1 MLNRNEEFLT
11 WNQSQHVLHCSL
23 WYELYYPDSV
33 CFHTTLHLENPGFHR
48 WSPQYWENVFCFSAA
63 WSCNQFYYT
72 AESKERQQSADDS
85 TAECSTPRDT
95 WVQYRLRQYL
105 LPILSN
111 WFWLNQR
118 IISFWFDGLRV
129 LTDEGSGEEF
139 PETVAPEPITA
150 SLTHYIT
157 ITWSKSI
164 SDDWVHTGGRHSHL
178 HTCQDP
184 AQTEGALHTW
194 TTCSLSYCVL
204 YKLASHVEM
213 ISWFISFCLHWF
225 FNCSVYFLLF

>member
-1 MLNRNEEFLT
+1 MLNRNEEFLLC
-11 WNQSQHVLHCSL
+11 NQSQHVLHCSL
-23 WYELYYPDSV
+23 RYELYYPDSLS
-33 CFHTTLHLENPGFHR
+33 FHTNQSLHPGFHR
-48 WSPQYWENVFCFSAA
+48 WSARCWENVLCFSAA
-63 WSCNQFYYT
+63 RSCHQFYYT

-95 WVQYRLRQYL
+95 WVQYRVRQYL

-111 WFWLNQR
+111 WFWFNQ
-118 IISFWFDGLRV
+118 IVISCWCDGVRV
-129 LTDEGSGEEF
+129 FIDEGLF
-139 PETVAPEPITA
+139 KVVPESVAPEPITA

-178 HTCQDP
+178 QTCQDP

-194 TTCSLSYCVL
+194 TTC
-204 YKLASHVEM
+204 
-213 ISWFISFCLHWF
+213 
-225 FNCSVYFLLF
+225 